1 MNRRRSARVFAV
13 AVTLLTLGLAAGCHP
28 ALPAAVSSAGS
39 STPSPGAA
47 PAAAGQGVPNVVGQ
61 RLSAAEKALSAAGYR
76 SVKPVD
82 DTGRNRVVIDPE
94 NWTVDSQGPA
104 AGADAATGTTIT
116 LKVRRPSDAA
126 TPGTTHGVVP
136 NVTCMNLQDAQNIL
150 QSAGF
155 FNLASA
161 DGLGQG
167 RQQILDRDWLVTK
180 QSAVAGSKPKLLTR
194 IVLTAVKYGEST
206 GASGC
211 RS

>member
-1 MNRRRSARVFAV
+1 MNRHRAVRVAATV
-13 AVTLLTLGLAAGCHP
+13 IGLIALALMAACHP
-28 ALPAAVSSAGS
+28 ALPSAAS
-39 STPSPGAA
+39 STHAAGPSAVA
-47 PAAAGQGVPNVVGQ
+47 RAAAGDAVPNVVGQ
-61 RLSAAEKALSAAGYR
+61 RLSAAEKTLSAAGYR

-82 DTGRNRVVIDPE
+82 DTGRNRIVIDPE
-94 NWTVDSQGPA
+94 NWTVESQTPA

-116 LKVRRPSDAA
+116 LRVQRPSDTG
-126 TPGTTHGVVP
+126 TPRTTLGVVP
-136 NVTCMNLQDAQNIL
+136 NVTCMNLQDAQNAL

-155 FNLASA
+155 VNLASV

>member
-1 MNRRRSARVFAV
+1 MNRRSARLV
-13 AVTLLTLGLAAGCHP
+13 AVTTSVLALGLSTACHP
-28 ALPAAVSSAGS
+28 VMSTTTSSSHPRAVTATGKPATGNA
-39 STPSPGAA
+39 
-47 PAAAGQGVPNVVGQ
+47 VPNVVGQ
-61 RLSAAEKALSAAGYR
+61 RLSAAERALAGAGYR

-82 DTGRNRVVIDPE
+82 DTGRNRIVIDPQ
-94 NWTVDSQGPA
+94 NWTVDSQMPA
-104 AGADAATGTTIT
+104 AGAGATTGTTIT

-126 TPGTTHGVVP
+126 TPSTTLGVVP
-136 NVTCMNLQDAQNIL
+136 NVTCMNLQDAQNTL

-155 FNLASA
+155 FNLASV

-180 QSAVAGSKPKLLTR
+180 QSVGAGSRPKVLTR

>member
-1 MNRRRSARVFAV
+1 V
-13 AVTLLTLGLAAGCHP
+13 AVTTGVLALGLSSACHP
-28 ALPAAVSSAGS
+28 APPATASSS
-39 STPSPGAA
+39 HP
-47 PAAAGQGVPNVVGQ
+47 PAAAGTGNPAAGTGKPAAGTGVPNVVGQ
-61 RLSAAEKALSAAGYR
+61 RLSAAERALAGAGYR

-82 DTGRNRVVIDPE
+82 DTGRNRIVIDPQ
-94 NWTVDSQGPA
+94 NWTVDAQAPA
-104 AGADAATGTTIT
+104 AGTAAATGTTIT
-116 LKVRRPSDAA
+116 LRVRRPTDAA
-126 TPGTTHGVVP
+126 TPSTTRGVVP
-136 NVTCMNLQDAQNIL
+136 KVTCMNLQDAQNTL

-155 FNLASA
+155 FNLASV

-180 QSAVAGSKPKLLTR
+180 QSAVAGSRPKLLTR

>member
-1 MNRRRSARVFAV
+1 MNRHRSVRVAGT
-13 AVTLLTLGLAAGCHP
+13 AAGLIALGLMAACHP
-28 ALPAAVSSAGS
+28 ALPSAASSGHA
-39 STPSPGAA
+39 AA
-47 PAAAGQGVPNVVGQ
+47 PSVGARASTGDAVPNVVGQ
-61 RLSAAEKALSAAGYR
+61 RLTAAEKALSAAGYR

-82 DTGRNRVVIDPE
+82 DTGRNRVVIDPK
-94 NWTVDSQGPA
+94 NWTVDSQTPP

-116 LKVRRPSDAA
+116 LRVRRPSDSA
-126 TPGTTHGVVP
+126 TPGTTLGVVP
-136 NVTCMNLQDAQNIL
+136 NVTCMNLQDAQNAL

-155 FNLASA
+155 VNLASV

-167 RQQILDRDWLVTK
+167 RQQILDRDWVVTK

>member
-1 MNRRRSARVFAV
+1 MNRHHRSARLV
-13 AVTLLTLGLAAGCHP
+13 AIAASLLALGLSTACHP
-28 ALPAAVSSAGS
+28 VLPAAA
-39 STPSPGAA
+39 PSGHRADESGTGK
-47 PAAAGQGVPNVVGQ
+47 PAAGNAVPNVVGR
-61 RLSAAEKALSAAGYR
+61 RLSTAERTLSSAGYR

-82 DTGRNRVVIDPE
+82 DTGRNRVVIDPQ
-94 NWTVDSQGPA
+94 NWTVDSQRPA
-104 AGADAATGTTIT
+104 AGATAAAGTTIT
-116 LKVRRPSDAA
+116 LRVRRPTDAA
-126 TPGTTHGVVP
+126 TPNTTLGVMP
-136 NVTCMNLQDAQNIL
+136 KVTCMNLQDAQNTL

-155 FNLASA
+155 FNLASV

-180 QSAVAGSKPKLLTR
+180 QSAVAGSRPKLFTR

>member
-1 MNRRRSARVFAV
+1 MKPQRPIRV
-13 AVTLLTLGLAAGCHP
+13 AVIGLIALALIAACHP
-28 ALPAAVSSAGS
+28 ALPSAASS
-39 STPSPGAA
+39 A
-47 PAAAGQGVPNVVGQ
+47 PAAGPSAGATAGHGAAGDAVPSVVGR
-61 RLSAAEKALSAAGYR
+61 RLSAAEKTLSAAGYR

-94 NWTVDSQGPA
+94 NWTVDSQTPA

-116 LKVRRPSDAA
+116 LRVRRPNDTA
-126 TPGTTHGVVP
+126 TPGTTLGVVP
-136 NVTCMNLQDAQNIL
+136 NVTCMNLQDAQNTL

-155 FNLASA
+155 FNLASV

-180 QSAVAGSKPKLLTR
+180 QSAVAGSKPKLLSR